1 MGTRI
6 ALANACTLACVA
18 LAAAGCGGGDD
29 EPGRGEAEGEA
40 LSVELAEENGSGQ
53 LGTATLTPE
62 GEDKTRIVV
71 ELSNAPADSQPAHVH
86 PGPCGDLGDPIAGLV
101 NLEGGTSTTVV
112 DMSLA
117 DLQRGGLV
125 VHAHKSEAEF
135 DVSVACGEIPEA

>member
-53 LGTATLTPE
+53 LGTARLTPE

-71 ELSNAPADSQPAHVH
+71 ELQTPRPTRSPHMCTPALA
-86 PGPCGDLGDPIAGLV
+86 A
-101 NLEGGTSTTVV
+101 TSATQSPV
-112 DMSLA
+112 L
-117 DLQRGGLV
+117 
-125 VHAHKSEAEF
+125 
-135 DVSVACGEIPEA
+135 